1 MKENEALNV
10 ILGVVENVNKLLK
23 LKSLDNIYLKIR
35 DFMAKQNVIV
45 NNYPFYIHQ
54 CIQQKN
60 LCLQIKSWVLLN
72 KMAIKL
78 NIIELNAIK

>member
-35 DFMAKQNVIV
+35 DFMAK
-45 NNYPFYIHQ
+45 
-54 CIQQKN
+54 
-60 LCLQIKSWVLLN
+60 
-72 KMAIKL
+72 
-78 NIIELNAIK
+78 